1 MSTNAVSSTTP
12 FHAITKCKSSATTNY
27 DEDCMI
33 NQTKGHALTRIYC
46 ANMKSETRLLILRCF
61 VAFCFFGAAAL
72 CGSLSYYLIHSIE
85 YRNATK
91 QYSNLALQALKLAE
105 LGAVS
110 KRQGGKLLAKMYA
123 WNNNATS
130 WPNASIEGFQ
140 DISSTLAEM
149 TTSLVLGMSP
159 IVLPSEVEGFE
170 SFAYDFISKHPA
182 EYTPS
187 SGISSF
193 GRGQSAS
200 YSMHTTSYEALLM
213 KRNIHYLHSSS

>member
-1 MSTNAVSSTTP
+1 MLTNAVSSTTP
-12 FHAITKCKSSATTNY
+12 FHAITKCKSSATINY

-33 NQTKGHALTRIYC
+33 NQTKGHAWTRIYC
-46 ANMKSETRLLILRCF
+46 ASMKSETRLLVLRCF

-110 KRQGGKLLAKMYA
+110 KRQGGQLLAKMYA
-123 WNNNATS
+123 WNVNATS

-140 DISSTLAEM
+140 DISSTLIEM
-149 TTSLVLGMSP
+149 TTSLTLSMNP

-170 SFAYDFISKHPA
+170 SFAYDFISDHPD

-200 YSMHTTSYEALLM
+200 SSMHTTSYEASIILTALA
-213 KRNIHYLHSSS
+213 